1 MVETFSTITAW
12 VIPILIGSILVH
24 GYWAKVDVFAAFV
37 EGAAE
42 AVGLIVRIL
51 PYIVTMYF
59 ALELLQTSGAL
70 ELLIR
75 PLQGLLSY
83 LHVPKE
89 VIPVALIRPLSG
101 PAAMA
106 VVLKLME
113 EHGPDSLIGLMAGT
127 IEGSTD
133 TTMYIATVYF
143 GSVGIKYTRYA
154 IIVGLGADLVS
165 FIASVVTCNWL
176 FG

>member
-70 ELLIR
+70 
-75 PLQGLLSY
+75 
-83 LHVPKE
+83 
-89 VIPVALIRPLSG
+89 
-101 PAAMA
+101 
-106 VVLKLME
+106 
-113 EHGPDSLIGLMAGT
+113 
-127 IEGSTD
+127 
-133 TTMYIATVYF
+133 
-143 GSVGIKYTRYA
+143 
-154 IIVGLGADLVS
+154 
-165 FIASVVTCNWL
+165 
-176 FG
+176 